1 MKRLENRYDAV
12 VVGAGPN
19 GLCAAIRLAQAGI
32 SVAVLEANETVGGC
46 ARSAELTLPGWVHDV
61 GSAVHPLGVG
71 SPFLRGLS
79 LEQHGLTWVHPPV
92 PLAHPLDGS
101 RAAVLARGVCQTAE
115 GLAEDRDAYQQLIG
129 PLVANWEDL
138 TREFLQPMLHIPE
151 RPLLLG
157 RFALRGFRSTTSL
170 ARSWFKSD
178 PARALLAGLAAHSF
192 LPLEQIPSAAFGLVL
207 AFLAH
212 AVGWPFPRGGSQAIS
227 NALVK
232 VLSDLGGE
240 VFTGFKVEAL
250 AQLPESKVVLLD
262 LAPRSVSRLAGERLP
277 VSYRST
283 LGRFRYGPGV
293 FRIDYALSDPI
304 PWSAK
309 ECTGA
314 GTVHVGGS
322 LEAIASSEREVAHGK
337 HPDRPFVLLAQPT
350 VFDPTRAPA
359 GKHIAWAYCHVPAG
373 SQVDMTQPIENQIER
388 FAPGFRDLV
397 LARHTTN
404 CVQLESSNANLVNGA
419 IDGGTD
425 GFMAADRASGAQPR
439 SVSNPVEGLLPVLS
453 FDSARRGCSRDVWRA
468 RRGGGAARPVWLI
481 ARQGRGAS
489 SRCRLQVLS
498 IWAKTFY

>member
-1 MKRLENRYDAV
+1 MVEGPNRHILKRLQNCYDAA

-19 GLCAAIRLAQAGI
+19 GLCAAIRLAQAGL
-32 SVAVLEANETVGGC
+32 SVVVLEANETVGGC
-46 ARSAELTLPGWVHDV
+46 ARSAELTMPGFVHDV

-71 SPFLRGLS
+71 SPFLCGLS
-79 LEQHGLTWVHPPV
+79 LEKHGLSWVHPQV
-92 PLAHPLDGS
+92 PLAHPLDGN
-101 RAAVLARGVCQTAE
+101 RAAVLARGVYETAE
-115 GLAEDRDAYQQLIG
+115 GLAEDQHAYEQLIS
-129 PLVANWEDL
+129 PLVANWEDF
-138 TREFLQPMLHIPE
+138 RGEFLQPMLHIPE

-157 RFALRGFRSTTSL
+157 RFGLRAFRSTTSL

-207 AFLAH
+207 ALLAH
-212 AVGWPFPRGGSQAIS
+212 AVGWPLVRGGSQAIS
-227 NALVK
+227 NALVT

-240 VFTGFKVEAL
+240 VFTGFKVETL

-262 LAPRSVSRLAGERLP
+262 LAPRSVLQLAGERLP

-293 FRIDYALSDPI
+293 FKIDYALSGPI

-322 LEAIASSEREVAHGK
+322 LEEIANSEREVALRK
-337 HPDRPFVLLAQPT
+337 HPAKPFVLLAQPT
-350 VFDPTRAPA
+350 VFDPTRAPT

-373 SQVDMTQPIENQIER
+373 SQVDMTPPIETQIER

-397 LARHTTN
+397 LARHTAD
-404 CVQLESSNANLVNGA
+404 CVQLESGNANLVNGA
-419 IDGGTD
+419 IDGGATD
-425 GFMAADRASGAQPR
+425 LWQ
-439 SVSNPVEGLLPVLS
+439 LL
-453 FDSARRGCSRDVWRA
+453 
-468 RRGGGAARPVWLI
+468 ARPVFSPAPYRIPLKGYYLCS
-481 ARQGRGAS
+481 ASTPPGAGVHGMCGVNAAETAL
-489 SRCRLQVLS
+489 RD
-498 IWAKTFY
+498 WFD

>member
-1 MKRLENRYDAV
+1 MKRLENCYDAV

-46 ARSAELTLPGWVHDV
+46 ARSAELTLPGLVHDV

-79 LEQHGLTWVHPPV
+79 LEKHGLSWVHPQAPV
-92 PLAHPLDGS
+92 AHPLDGN
-101 RAAVLARGVCQTAE
+101 RAAVLTRGVHETADR
-115 GLAEDRDAYQQLIG
+115 LAEDQDAYEQLIG
-129 PLVANWEDL
+129 PLVADWEDL

-151 RPLLLG
+151 RPLVLG
-157 RFALRGFRSTTSL
+157 RFGLQGLRSATSL

-178 PARALLAGLAAHSF
+178 PARALFAGLAAHSF

-207 AFLAH
+207 ACLAH
-212 AVGWPFPRGGSQAIS
+212 AVGWPLPRGGSQAIS

-240 VFTGFKVEAL
+240 VFTGIKVETL

-262 LAPRSVSRLAGERLP
+262 LGPQSVSRLAGQRLP
-277 VSYRST
+277 VSYRRT
-283 LGRFRYGPGV
+283 LDRFRYGPGV
-293 FRIDYALSDPI
+293 FKIDYALSDPI
-304 PWSAK
+304 PWSAQ
-309 ECTGA
+309 ECAGA

-337 HPDRPFVLLAQPT
+337 HPARPFVLLAQPT

-373 SQVDMTQPIENQIER
+373 SQVDMTQSIENQIER
-388 FAPGFRDLV
+388 FAPGFRDIV
-397 LARHTTN
+397 LARHTAN
-404 CVQLESSNANLVNGA
+404 CVQLESGNANLVNGA
-419 IDGGTD
+419 IDGGTTD
-425 GFMAADRASGAQPR
+425 LRQLIAR
-439 SVSNPVEGLLPVLS
+439 PVLS
-453 FDSARRGCSRDVWRA
+453 SVPYRIPLKGYYLCSASTPPGAGVHGMCGVNAAEAALRDWF
-468 RRGGGAARPVWLI
+468 G
-481 ARQGRGAS
+481 
-489 SRCRLQVLS
+489 
-498 IWAKTFY
+498 